1 MGEAVCLVALEKRRA
16 EFAELQAEFMGG
28 NFEPEIVRKIGDIQD
43 MVNSAELHLKDS
55 GGIIEAL
62 STLSQK
68 CRREL
73 GEEDNHTVARIAPE
87 EEDRVPMMKRG
98 VTLAF
103 LRRIVLDLAA
113 LGRPYIDTG
122 QFSNGEH
129 TTSGETDY
137 KEFDSSRDGYSG
149 KACTLFSG
157 TSFVETCMKL
167 GLTHDPKTGEPYFGT
182 MNTFIW

>member
-1 MGEAVCLVALEKRRA
+1 MPLEKLRA

-28 NFEPEIVRKIGDIQD
+28 NFAPEIVRKIGDIQD
-43 MVNSAELHLKDS
+43 MVSAAELHLKDS

-62 STLSQK
+62 STLSQQ
-68 CRREL
+68 RHRE
-73 GEEDNHTVARIAPE
+73 GHTVAANTAPE
-87 EEDRVPMMKRG
+87 EEERVPMMKRG

-122 QFSNGEH
+122 QFNNGVH